1 MNNNNNIIGLYVI
14 NGIVKTNKIRINH
27 IGNTVLKK
35 DMTIKD
41 QKIKDYPIKK
51 LDVGMVTGYVYKSTI
66 THHYISSS
74 KRLPLFYI
82 NVSWIRP
89 MQIIPLYNIMV
100 YFNITSKINSAKD
113 LFNKKI
119 KGVFSIHAIIDNK
132 NIPLKENIT
141 KYPGDAQIIAD
152 LEKLTVM
159 EGMIDYLHDI
169 IDQKQKEIAE
179 KYGTLDYKIPTNII
193 KLEDIDTD

>member
-14 NGIVKTNKIRINH
+14 NGIAKTNKIRINH

-35 DMTIKD
+35 DMRVKD

-51 LDVGMVTGYVYKSTI
+51 LDVGMVSGYVYKSTI